1 MQPYAELNQ
10 LLVKIEAEMRAWSL
24 WSATPP
30 ADSALQSVQPFC
42 IDTLSF
48 WEWVQWIMVPRFRQM
63 IDLGQPL
70 PQNSDMTPIASEA
83 VVSSGIK
90 SSKLIDY
97 FTALDQLLTRHQQ
110 D

>member
-1 MQPYAELNQ
+1 MQQYAELEQ

-30 ADSALQSVQPFC
+30 ANSALQSVQPFC

-48 WEWVQWIMVPRFRQM
+48 WQWTQWIMVPRFQQM
-63 IDLGQPL
+63 IALGQPL
-70 PQNSDMTPIASEA
+70 PQNSEMAPMASEA
-83 VVSSGIK
+83 VVASGIK

-97 FTALDQLLTRHQQ
+97 FNALDLLLSARH
-110 D
+110 